1 MHANGT
7 LPPTPSSHPYP
18 HPNSPSIPFPPF
30 IHTPAMVTP
39 PAQAKFLAP
48 NTFDDIE
55 NDNEMEMEIEIEMS
69 NENEL
74 QNHENGTD
82 EKDNRQNKEPL
93 EHEKQNYHD
102 PVWRGMRSLGMQK
115 RVCVPWEWEGCVC
128 VPWECERTFAF
139 PESAER

>member
-1 MHANGT
+1 MHVNGT

-39 PAQAKFLAP
+39 PAEAKFLAP

-55 NDNEMEMEIEIEMS
+55 NDNEMEIEMS
-69 NENEL
+69 NENEI

-93 EHEKQNYHD
+93 EHEKQNATCAED
-102 PVWRGMRSLGMQK
+102 GTAARTASRSSLH
-115 RVCVPWEWEGCVC
+115 P
-128 VPWECERTFAF
+128 RTVH
-139 PESAER
+139 PG